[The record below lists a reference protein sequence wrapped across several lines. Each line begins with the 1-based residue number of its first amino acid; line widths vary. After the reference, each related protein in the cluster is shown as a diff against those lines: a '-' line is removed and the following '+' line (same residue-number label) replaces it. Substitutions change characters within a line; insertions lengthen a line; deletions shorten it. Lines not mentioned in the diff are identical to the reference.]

1 MLKRIKRI
9 RRNGLRLFLITSVAV
24 TWLVFA
30 LLVGGMMFAT
40 FKLHRQNMEL
50 QKENS
55 YLQTTVML
63 ELEILSLG
71 RDISIRHRLTET
83 DFAAADQYQQ
93 RLVENADTQQKQELT
108 LKIVRQYGE
117 FQKKGLAGISEGQV
131 DLSYKIYSDLQLLR
145 AINTKELTQ
154 TQLMAQQ
161 INRMSQLWGIGLL
174 VGAGLFLLW
183 GSLELWLRLFNPII
197 ALSRTARAIA
207 GGHMNVRA
215 PILRDDELGALSET
229 FNTMA
234 NAMVERE
241 KERMHFVATVAH
253 DLKNPLVVIGGLAH
267 LIDHKKNIAT
277 AQEQSE
283 WLELIVQNT
292 RKLEVLIAELA
303 DAVQAATGKIQLNLT
318 QIDLCQMVNKIV
330 EESCKFENGHHLEF
344 NARETPFIEGDYQ
357 KIERVI
363 LNLISN
369 ATKYSPAGSSIT
381 VQLHSNKKWVNVH
394 VSDEGVGMSHDDL
407 KKVFIPFVRLEHTQD
422 MASGAGLGLL
432 SVKKIAEA
440 HGGKIRMHSEL
451 GKGTRVVVSFPLS
464 VKKKKSV
471 REDGSGA

>member
-1 MLKRIKRI
+1 
-9 RRNGLRLFLITSVAV
+9 
-24 TWLVFA
+24 
-30 LLVGGMMFAT
+30 
-40 FKLHRQNMEL
+40 
-50 QKENS
+50 
-55 YLQTTVML
+55 
-63 ELEILSLG
+63 
-71 RDISIRHRLTET
+71 
-83 DFAAADQYQQ
+83 
-93 RLVENADTQQKQELT
+93 
-108 LKIVRQYGE
+108 
-117 FQKKGLAGISEGQV
+117 
-131 DLSYKIYSDLQLLR
+131 
-145 AINTKELTQ
+145 
-154 TQLMAQQ
+154 
-161 INRMSQLWGIGLL
+161 
-174 VGAGLFLLW
+174 
-183 GSLELWLRLFNPII
+183 
-197 ALSRTARAIA
+197 
-207 GGHMNVRA
+207 
-215 PILRDDELGALSET
+215 
-229 FNTMA
+229 MA

-267 LIDHKKNIAT
+267 LIGHKKNIAT

-369 ATKYSPAGSSIT
+369 ATKYSPAGSSIS